1 MKIGNVKI
9 ENNIFLAPMA
19 GVTDMTFRKICKQFG
34 AGFTY
39 TEMVSAKGLYYKDK
53 KTPELLTRFDG
64 EAPSAAQIFGSEPE
78 IIASIV
84 SDALSYGADVL
95 DINMGCP
102 APKIVNNG
110 DGSAIMKNPKLA
122 GEIMSAAVRESNNVP
137 VTAKIRA
144 GWDDTNKNAV
154 EIAKILEQSG
164 ASAICVHPRTRM
176 MFYSGKA
183 DWSII
188 SDVKEAVKIPVI
200 GNGDIFCAEDAVNMF
215 NETGC
220 DAIMIGRGAEG
231 NPFIFRQIHERIT
244 TGKVSYY
251 PTPTERLELALSH
264 ARGLCEE
271 KGELRG
277 IKESRKHF
285 AWYIKGLPGASEL
298 RVKLFGINTLSE
310 AEELIFAATEEISR
324 KTQKSI
330 PNQHKV

>member
-1 MKIGNVKI
+1 MRIGNVEI

-19 GVTDMTFRKICKQFG
+19 GVTDMTFRKICKSFG

-64 EAPSAAQIFGSEPE
+64 ESPSAAQLFGCEPD
-78 IIASIV
+78 IIASV
-84 SDALSYGADVL
+84 VGDALSYGADIL

-110 DGSAIMKNPKLA
+110 DGSAIMKNPTLA
-122 GEIMSAAVRESNNVP
+122 GEIMRAAVRESGGVP

-144 GWDDTNKNAV
+144 GWDDDTKNAV
-154 EIAKILEQSG
+154 EVAKILEQNG
-164 ASAICVHPRTRM
+164 AAAVCVHPRTRM

-188 SDVKEAVKIPVI
+188 RDVKNAVKIPVI

-215 NETGC
+215 AETGC
-220 DAIMIGRGAEG
+220 DAVMVGRGAEG
-231 NPFIFRQIHERIT
+231 NPFIFRQINERISN
-244 TGKVSYY
+244 GEVKYF
-251 PTPTERLELALSH
+251 PTHRERLELALSH
-264 ARGLCEE
+264 AKGICAE

-285 AWYIKGLPGASEL
+285 AWYIKGLPNASEL
-298 RVKLFGINTLSE
+298 RVKLFGVSSLSE
-310 AEELIFAATEEISR
+310 AEQLIYTAIEEISR
-324 KTQKSI
+324 
-330 PNQHKV
+330 N